1 MKNILSITLFMVSFH
16 SFSQV
21 DEALKRMQ
29 LYEGSTY
36 VTYGHRITE
45 IFSELEFH
53 LGVGLFPKT
62 NIAYLNYQQL
72 ILLMQDTAKNEK
84 WSEEIYIV
92 ARNRI
97 RNEAIG
103 GRIILYVER
112 FDQYETNNKMLF
124 IIIRDKEEN
133 KLFEYNLP
141 YRPAELV
148 TTDVFSNWAYIDI
161 NVPLPESF
169 NVYVNNKLTDKLSDT
184 NFLVEQ
190 NEAPLQK

>member
-1 MKNILSITLFMVSFH
+1 MKKIVSIALFMLSFQ

-21 DEALKRMQ
+21 DEALKKMQ

-36 VTYGHRITE
+36 ITYGHRITE
-45 IFSELEFH
+45 VFSVLEFH

-84 WSEEIYIV
+84 WSEERYI
-92 ARNRI
+92 ATRNRI
-97 RNEAIG
+97 RTDAIG

-112 FDQYETNNKMLF
+112 FDQYETNSKMFF
-124 IIIRDKEEN
+124 IIIRDTNEN

-141 YRPAELV
+141 YRPADLI
-148 TTDVFSNWAYIDI
+148 TTDVFSNWAYINI
-161 NVPLPESF
+161 NVPLSESF

-190 NEAPLQK
+190 NAAPLQK